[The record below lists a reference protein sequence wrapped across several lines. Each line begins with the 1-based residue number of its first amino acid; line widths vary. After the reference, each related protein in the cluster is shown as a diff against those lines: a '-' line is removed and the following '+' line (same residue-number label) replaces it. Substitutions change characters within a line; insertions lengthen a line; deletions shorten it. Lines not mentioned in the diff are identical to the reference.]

1 MYYVF
6 HASLFAKIRKKRF
19 IADIPACIDIDF
31 SLFNKESVMLCK
43 KNIKDFKMGY
53 FVYLSKNKRQ

>member
-31 SLFNKESVMLCK
+31 SLFV
-43 KNIKDFKMGY
+43 NIHDYKIS
-53 FVYLSKNKRQ
+53 LTA

>member
-6 HASLFAKIRKKRF
+6 HASPFAKIRKRF
-19 IADIPACIDIDF
+19 IANTPACIDIDF

-43 KNIKDFKMGY
+43 KKHKRFRNGIFC
-53 FVYLSKNKRQ
+53 LSFEK

>member
-6 HASLFAKIRKKRF
+6 HASLFAKIRKRF

-31 SLFNKESVMLCK
+31 SLFV
-43 KNIKDFKMGY
+43 NIHDY
-53 FVYLSKNKRQ
+53 EISLTA